1 MEKRINKKISEYTS
15 TYKVHIKD
23 SLLKLGEENLIEKE
37 KIASVIQVLYD
48 YPSLCLTKDD
58 FQKRKRIKNIVPLH
72 ERCCA
77 LKAANEQCTRRK
89 KNGSEYCGT
98 HIKGIPH
105 GVVNTND
112 IINESSEKID
122 RTMVVTAHDFSG
134 IIYYIDDTENV
145 YDTIDIHNNKT
156 NPKIIAKYT
165 VDNGIYKIPEFNI

>member
-15 TYKVHIKD
+15 TYKTHIKD
-23 SLLKLGEENLIEKE
+23 SLLKLGEENSIEKE
-37 KIASVIQVLYD
+37 KIANVIQALYD
-48 YPSLCLTKDD
+48 YPSLCLDQND
-58 FQKRKRIKNIVPLH
+58 FQKRKRVKNIVPLH

-105 GVVNTND
+105 GVVTTTNLKNENT
-112 IINESSEKID
+112 EKTD
-122 RTMVVTAHDFSG
+122 RNMTVTAHDFSG

-145 YDTIDIHNNKT
+145 YDTVDIHNNRA
-156 NPKIIAKYT
+156 NPKVIAKYVVT
-165 VDNGIYKIPEFNI
+165 DGIYKIPQFNI